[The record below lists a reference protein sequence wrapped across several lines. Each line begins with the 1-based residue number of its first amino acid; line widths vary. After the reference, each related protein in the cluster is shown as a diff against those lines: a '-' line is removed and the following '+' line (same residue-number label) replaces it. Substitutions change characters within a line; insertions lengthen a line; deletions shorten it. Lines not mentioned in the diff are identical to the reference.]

1 MPAYNQGKERGTK
14 MKYEFYP
21 SGVCSN
27 KIDIELDGNVI
38 KDVLFH
44 GGCNGNLKAIS
55 ALVKGKT
62 VDEIAPILEGI
73 TCGFKKTSCSDQLVK
88 GLKEALEAQ
97 K

>member
-1 MPAYNQGKERGTK
+1 MT
-14 MKYEFYP
+14 YEFHP
-21 SGVCSN
+21 QGVCST
-27 KIDIELDGNVI
+27 KIDIELNGNVI
-38 KDVLFH
+38 ENVLFH

-62 VDEIAPILEGI
+62 VEEISPILEGI

-97 K
+97 R